1 MWIKVLWSIFIFYAF
16 TKIGSYNIGIVF
28 LLFFEIPNDAF
39 TTLSQFSSLPVI
51 TQSRVLQADGLYW
64 ELMKTQLLPNKC
76 LRYPIKSSTKSLASG
91 LIVCV

>member
-51 TQSRVLQADGLYW
+51 TQSSWWFILGINEKA
-64 ELMKTQLLPNKC
+64 T
-76 LRYPIKSSTKSLASG
+76 LAQ
-91 LIVCV
+91 